1 VFKACQSA
9 RPKEKISVL
18 VCRWGMVLAV
28 LVAVSA
34 CAPAKPDPE
43 MQKDIQAMKA
53 EIAALKEKLS
63 QVEASQKEILETL
76 KGIKAPKEPAGLI
89 PAPSPPAQAPLTV
102 EQLLKDKDRLVNT
115 RVTVKGEPGPILIH
129 KKILYLQSP
138 QGMVEVFFGNLADKK
153 QLERLTAQAVE
164 QPLTVTGLLTVSPG
178 RGKEPMRLQIMAES
192 VDF

>member
-1 VFKACQSA
+1 
-9 RPKEKISVL
+9 
-18 VCRWGMVLAV
+18 MVLAV